1 MILERFLTC
10 GMNEILDQDNSWSLV
25 EIEVVVS
32 KAAIFGVKET
42 F

>member
-1 MILERFLTC
+1 
-10 GMNEILDQDNSWSLV
+10 MNEILDQGNRWSLV

-32 KAAIFGVKET
+32 KSATFGVKET